1 LLGRL
6 LHADPVDD
14 YQSISRFGD
23 SSDKGFSPPTP
34 LLRLLFSDSETK
46 FLKSQWVCRIA
57 TASSDG
63 WPHNVPVGFV
73 FDGTVFYMS
82 SDPGAKK
89 LRNMAENSRV
99 CIIVDE
105 PAKPRRAVMVQ
116 GLATLVE
123 HGEEF
128 ERINEFIHKQWGG
141 KKWKEGEQVAVR
153 IVPTRK
159 VSWGV

>member
-1 LLGRL
+1 M
-6 LHADPVDD
+6 
-14 YQSISRFGD
+14 
-23 SSDKGFSPPTP
+23 
-34 LLRLLFSDSETK
+34 FSDSETK
-46 FLKSQWVCRIA
+46 FLKTQWVCRIA

-73 FDGTVFYMS
+73 FDGKSFYMT
-82 SDPGAKK
+82 SDPGSKK
-89 LRNMAENSRV
+89 LRNMADNNRV

-123 HGEEF
+123 HGEEY
-128 ERINEFIHKQWGG
+128 ERINELVYKQWGG

-153 IVPTRK
+153 IDPTRK

>member
-1 LLGRL
+1 L
-6 LHADPVDD
+6 AM
-14 YQSISRFGD
+14 
-23 SSDKGFSPPTP
+23 
-34 LLRLLFSDSETK
+34 FSDSETK

-73 FDGTVFYMS
+73 FDGKSFYVS

-89 LRNMAENSRV
+89 LRNMAENNRV
-99 CIIVDE
+99 CIIIDV

-116 GLATLVE
+116 GFATLFE
-123 HGEEF
+123 RGDEF
-128 ERINEFIHKQWGG
+128 ERINELVSKQWGG

-153 IVPTRK
+153 IDPTK
-159 VSWGV
+159 KASWGV